1 MGSHYLQHS
10 IMTQKSYYFVN
21 KKGHFLLE
29 LLIVLGIICV
39 IVPPLISS
47 WLNFQLFI
55 KQSQEEL
62 RQIMQHLSLKYT
74 LQNQLNKGHNITIN
88 QNKVKFEVPPYIYEL
103 SHDIKTGR
111 LKRVLYSSDTLRRR
125 HSSYLTENDVIKSL
139 KFKNTASKLL
149 TVELETQILNTSMN
163 YIMEFR

>member
-1 MGSHYLQHS
+1 
-10 IMTQKSYYFVN
+10 MTQKSYYFVN

-29 LLIVLGIICV
+29 LLIVLGIISV
-39 IVPPLISS
+39 IVPALISS

-55 KQSQEEL
+55 QQSQEEL
-62 RQIMQHLSLKYT
+62 RQIIQHLSLKYT
-74 LQNQLNKGHNITIN
+74 LQNQLSKGHNITIN
-88 QNKVKFEVPPYIYEL
+88 QNNVKFEVPPYIYEL

-125 HSSYLTENDVIKSL
+125 HSSYLTENDVITSL
-139 KFKNTASKLL
+139 TFKNSNNRLL
-149 TVELETQILNTSMN
+149 NIDLETQILTTSMN

>member
-1 MGSHYLQHS
+1 
-10 IMTQKSYYFVN
+10 MTQNSYYFVN

-29 LLIVLGIICV
+29 LLIVLGIISV
-39 IVPPLISS
+39 IVPPLINN

-62 RQIMQHLSLKYT
+62 RQIMQHISLKYT
-74 LQNQLNKGHNITIN
+74 LQEQLSKSHNITIN
-88 QNKVKFEVPPYIYEL
+88 QNKVQFEVSPYIYEL

-111 LKRVLYSSDTLRRR
+111 LKRVLYSSATLRRR

-139 KFKNTASKLL
+139 TFNSNNRLL
-149 TVELETQILNTSMN
+149 NIDLETQILTTSMN
-163 YIMEFR
+163 YIMEFK